1 MAEIK
6 GYAFDIE
13 GTLYKNGQLQKG
25 AAELFKNIEKTGKPI
40 MFISGMNSTE
50 MKGVIDKINTQ
61 SKTTINP
68 IIASNAGSY
77 INGKNDIKFSPLSS
91 TSVNEVKKVVDLIA
105 PGSVIVYRTPLNNY
119 REKAIEAKTI
129 PSKIKKGFTYALIA
143 ILEAMKKVELN
154 CVPITMDKIA
164 DLQKENQI
172 FSIDILALPKYSK
185 KLAKE
190 LSKFQDIYVSNGA
203 SVQISSSNKWNALQ
217 TIFGDDAKNIC
228 YFGDSQNDT
237 LCLKNCDKAILANS
251 KKEEMYDIIET
262 EIKNG
267 KDKYATNNLAD
278 NEMLKYVLGEGYSKK
293 FMEDLTAK
301 SKASLISKKIS
312 LSKKKPKEMC

>member
-1 MAEIK
+1 
-6 GYAFDIE
+6 
-13 GTLYKNGQLQKG
+13 
-25 AAELFKNIEKTGKPI
+25 
-40 MFISGMNSTE
+40 
-50 MKGVIDKINTQ
+50 
-61 SKTTINP
+61 
-68 IIASNAGSY
+68 
-77 INGKNDIKFSPLSS
+77 
-91 TSVNEVKKVVDLIA
+91 
-105 PGSVIVYRTPLNNY
+105 
-119 REKAIEAKTI
+119 
-129 PSKIKKGFTYALIA
+129 
-143 ILEAMKKVELN
+143 MKKVELN

-301 SKASLISKKIS
+301 SKESLISKKIS